1 MRMSQRKSQLYS
13 TALTAGVLGLFAVSE
28 QASAAALV
36 QTTISSTTALTYS
49 GPAFQGAPPTPFAS
63 TGSFRQSVT
72 GNDGGTTLDPYGG
85 NGSTSTNA
93 YSAEGPG
100 FSAGTATYNIGS
112 SSVTVLWGSPD
123 SYNEIQFYS
132 AADAGGSLLASING
146 CGLTATGCSASG
158 YDLVTFSFN
167 PSTVI
172 GSIVTEDPGAIGM
185 SPANQSFEYDI
196 VTSATPLPAALPL
209 FAGGLGLMGL
219 LGLRKKRKQRVA
231 LPT

>member
-1 MRMSQRKSQLYS
+1 MSKRKSLLYS
-13 TALTAGVLGLFAVSE
+13 TTAVTAGVLGLFAVAE
-28 QASAAALV
+28 QASAATLS

-63 TGSFRQSVT
+63 TGSFQQSVT
-72 GNDGGTTLDPYGG
+72 GNDGGHTLDPYGG

-93 YSAEGPG
+93 YSAEGAG
-100 FSAGTATYNIGS
+100 FTTGSATYNIGS
-112 SSVTVLWGSPD
+112 PSVTVLWGSPD
-123 SYNEIQFYS
+123 PYNEIEFFS
-132 AADAGGSLLASING
+132 AANGGGTLLAAIN
-146 CGLTATGCSASG
+146 CSALTATGCSDAG
-158 YDLVTFSFN
+158 YDLVTFSFS

-172 GSIVTEDPGAIGM
+172 GSIVTEDPGTLGS
-185 SPANQSFEYDI
+185 SPPNEAFEYDI

-219 LGLRKKRKQRVA
+219 LGRRKKRKQQVA